1 MNFPHKKTRRSGLL
15 IKYQD
20 YEFIEEVLLLIDC
33 RKEISVFQR

>member
-1 MNFPHKKTRRSGLL
+1 MNFSHKKTRRSGLL

-20 YEFIEEVLLLIDC
+20 YVFIEEVLLLIDC